1 MKKTLLSLACGLGL
15 VTGAQAG
22 LFEDDDARRAI
33 LALQQ
38 RVEAHRLESER
49 ARTIAS
55 QASTEEVAALGRSLL
70 DLQRQLEL
78 QRTDIAALRGSNER
92 LVRELAD
99 LQRLQKEQSAAVAER
114 FSKFEPVKVKV
125 DGIEFLA
132 DPGERR
138 EFDLALATFRK
149 SDFVTA
155 QNLLVGFVGRYPNS
169 GYVVPA
175 LFWLGNAQYATRDYK
190 EAIVNFRALVV
201 KEPEHVRAPEAIL
214 SVANCQ
220 MELKDTKAARKTLND
235 LVKAYPQ
242 SEAAVAA
249 KERLAALK

>member
-55 QASTEEVAALGRSLL
+55 QESTEEVAALGRSLL

-114 FSKFEPVKVKV
+114 F
-125 DGIEFLA
+125 
-132 DPGERR
+132 
-138 EFDLALATFRK
+138 T
-149 SDFVTA
+149 
-155 QNLLVGFVGRYPNS
+155 
-169 GYVVPA
+169 
-175 LFWLGNAQYATRDYK
+175 
-190 EAIVNFRALVV
+190 
-201 KEPEHVRAPEAIL
+201 
-214 SVANCQ
+214 
-220 MELKDTKAARKTLND
+220 
-235 LVKAYPQ
+235 
-242 SEAAVAA
+242 
-249 KERLAALK
+249 